1 MSSVKSAYASA
12 ATYASKRVEEI
23 RETVAQQQEWDLV
36 QHILDFI
43 IFIPKSF
50 ETVVL
55 G

>member
-36 QHILDFI
+36 QHIDFKV
-43 IFIPKSF
+43 FIPKSF